1 MQSITVEELKDR
13 LEPGNTSPVLLDV
26 REPWEFAVCHIAG
39 STLIP
44 MREIPAAINS
54 LDPDQE
60 IVVICHTGVRS
71 LQVCYYLRSAGFDHV
86 SNLTGGVHA
95 WATKIDPMMPTY

>member
-1 MQSITVEELKDR
+1 MQSITVEKLKDR
-13 LEPGNTSPVLLDV
+13 LEQGAETPVLLDV
-26 REPWEFAVCHIAG
+26 REPWEFAVCHIDG

-44 MREIPAAINS
+44 MREIPTALNN

-71 LQVCYYLRSAGFDHV
+71 LQVCYYLRSEGFDNV
-86 SNLTGGVHA
+86 FNLTGGVHA
-95 WATKIDPMMPTY
+95 WATKIDPNMPTY